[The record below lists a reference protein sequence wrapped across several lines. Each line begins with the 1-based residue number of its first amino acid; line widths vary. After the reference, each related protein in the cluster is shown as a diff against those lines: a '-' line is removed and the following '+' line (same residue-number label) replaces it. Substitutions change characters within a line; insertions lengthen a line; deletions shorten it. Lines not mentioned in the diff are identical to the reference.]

1 MRTGIQKG
9 FSLIEMAII
18 VVIIGVIVSTALPGL
33 ISKIGSDKVVDSR
46 NLVRQARDEIIGEMF
61 SSGSYALPSPGTGN
75 TVPSTIATQTDAW
88 GQPLYYFVA
97 DVSGASKL
105 TNSGPCGT
113 NSTQLT
119 VSEPD
124 SSTVSDVAFIVA
136 SFGPNSQQDFTALP
150 GTGAATLSIL
160 THGDLSA
167 VDTSRTFDDIF
178 EYARLTYLQSTVD
191 CSTAEHTGPGGSD
204 VSFEDDFSDF
214 PLASPGDG
222 YVTRSGSRTPFT
234 VNADGDGVNL
244 DRSGGNDMACVW
256 YMGNA
261 TEGDCD
267 EGVCSFGTGVRVY
280 FQWSVGVA
288 GGGHTFTL
296 CGVNA
301 TTGLNDDPGTL
312 CGGFGG
318 DDLGYASLVSGTST
332 GITPPKI
339 GLEFDVNRHGGSQD
353 PTYSGTGQTANHMAI
368 LYWRRN
374 ATLNDDTTHTET
386 PSAGTG
392 NPDDTVGPANGT
404 DGVYD
409 EGIADWMEDT
419 LPAAQEIPLRMEVDW
434 NATTKD
440 VDIRI
445 WHNCTNADCGDL
457 SQDLD
462 QFSSY
467 DPVDDAPTLT
477 NSTTLGIGDNEFQDF
492 RFGWTYSSQFSNYNA
507 TITDFRIRFKD

>member
-119 VSEPD
+119 VTEPD

-150 GTGAATLSIL
+150 GSGSATLSIL

-178 EYARLTYLQSTVD
+178 EYARLTYLQNTVD

-204 VSFEDDFSDF
+204 VSFEDDLGDF

-234 VNADGDGVNL
+234 VNADGDGINL
-244 DRSGGNDMACVW
+244 NDTGPEDMACIW

-261 TEGDCD
+261 TEGACD
-267 EGVCSFGTGVRVY
+267 EGVCSFGSGVRVY
-280 FQWSVGVA
+280 FLWSIDTSN
-288 GGGHTFTL
+288 GGHTFAL
-296 CGVNA
+296 CGINA
-301 TTGLNDDPGTL
+301 STGLNNDPSQL
-312 CGGFGG
+312 CGADQGRY
-318 DDLGYASLVSGTST
+318 LGYASKRPGTSL
-332 GITPPKI
+332 GIFPPKI
-339 GLEFDVNRHGGSQD
+339 GLEFDTREHSAQND
-353 PTYSGTGQTANHMAI
+353 PNDSGTLQAANHMAI
-368 LYWRRN
+368 LYWN
-374 ATLNDDTTHTET
+374 TNSTNLNDDTTHIET
-386 PSAGTG
+386 LSDGTG
-392 NPDDTVGPANGT
+392 NPVPGT
-404 DGVYD
+404 DGIYEED
-409 EGIADWMEDT
+409 SGFWMEKT
-419 LPAAQEIPLRMEVDW
+419 AAKEIPLRMEVDW

-457 SQDLD
+457 AQDLD

-467 DPVDDAPTLT
+467 DPIADAPTIT
-477 NSTTLGIGDNEFQDF
+477 DSRNLGIGDNEFQHF
-492 RFGWTYSSQFSNYNA
+492 RFGWTYSSRAQNYNA